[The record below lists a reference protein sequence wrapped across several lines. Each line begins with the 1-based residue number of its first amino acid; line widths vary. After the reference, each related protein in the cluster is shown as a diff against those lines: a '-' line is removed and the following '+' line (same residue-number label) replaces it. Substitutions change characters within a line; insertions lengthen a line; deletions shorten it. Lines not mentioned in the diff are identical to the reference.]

1 MIESKDKAKEIL
13 EYCANYLIVVGKD
26 RLKFKTSKMYKE
38 MLKEI
43 EFLIDTD

>member
-1 MIESKDKAKEIL
+1 METKLKATEIL
-13 EYCANYLIVVGKD
+13 AYCMDYLGSYTSNEEF
-26 RLKFKTSKMYKE
+26 RKTKLYKE